1 MLRWAL
7 HPRSNDNTKCRWSVE
22 DSAHRLYGACSQP
35 RSSDNPVESFP
46 GDEIVT
52 VENALV
58 NLDTDSDHLGD
69 YRGERPC
76 DFRIELDR
84 KGGISLTIYSFYN
97 NANMFTYPHDA
108 FVMKKDSES

>member
-1 MLRWAL
+1 M
-7 HPRSNDNTKCRWSVE
+7 TIQSVDGLSKTARIDFTVLVHNHE
-22 DSAHRLYGACSQP
+22 PG
-35 RSSDNPVESFP
+35 SSDNPVESFP